1 MYVSSVVCIFL
12 CPNIFCSAFGCIL
25 KLSDKSIQNI
35 MDLQYLCLADFIY
48 PKKAFKKENQIS
60 PRTFNLFIEN
70 FEKLQDF
77 TFLLN
82 TLIGLIRIYD
92 DLDIFLTLFDLQF
105 YIVDCLSNG
114 NSLKGLTKILGTK
127 IEDILLIT
135 RNGNN
140 NICVGEEDFLE
151 LNDCCDDLKNYF
163 NLYDIKSKTNL
174 IKDNKL
180 ITDSEL
186 FGILNDIL
194 EVSISCKHI
203 IYKEINYTKYEL
215 NKLFSDFFDSLGAK
229 SFEAI
234 VQVPKELSNFK
245 KRNDLIQNRI
255 NLDINKKEN
264 SSDIGN

>member
-1 MYVSSVVCIFL
+1 
-12 CPNIFCSAFGCIL
+12 
-25 KLSDKSIQNI
+25 
-35 MDLQYLCLADFIY
+35 MDLQYLCLEDFKSS
-48 PKKAFKKENQIS
+48 KKIFEKENKIS

-105 YIVDCLSNG
+105 YIVDCLSNS
-114 NSLKGLTKILGTK
+114 NSLKGLTKILDTK

-140 NICVGEEDFLE
+140 NICVGQENFLE

-163 NLYDIKSKTNL
+163 NSYDIKSKTNL
-174 IKDNKL
+174 IKDHKL

-186 FGILNDIL
+186 FNILNEIL
-194 EVSISCKHI
+194 EISINCKQI
-203 IYKEINYTKYEL
+203 IYKEISYTKYEL
-215 NKLFSDFFDSLGAK
+215 NKLFSDFFDSLGTK
-229 SFEAI
+229 NFEAT
-234 VQVPKELSNFK
+234 VQVPKELVTFK
-245 KRNDLIQNRI
+245 KINDLIQNRI

-264 SSDIGN
+264 SINIGD